1 MDLLMKKLTNSI
13 IQIIIF
19 SIIPFLWWLIT
30 SRKKMNFFE
39 WIGLKKVNNIK
50 ENKLFA
56 WIFSVLVLFLIIS
69 VFILYSL
76 KNVNVASSEFTG
88 LGIKSLPSILI
99 YAIFNTSLPEEILF
113 RGFLLKR
120 IGNKFGF
127 IVSNG
132 IQSLLFG
139 CIHGIMFFSAVGI
152 LKSIVITLFTGM
164 IGWIIGYINE
174 KKANGSIL
182 TGWGIHAFA
191 NTFSGICYAFQL
203 IE

>member
-1 MDLLMKKLTNSI
+1 MDLLIKKLTNSI

-19 SIIPFLWWLIT
+19 SLIPFLWWLIT
-30 SRKKMNFFE
+30 SRKKINFFE
-39 WIGLKKVNNIK
+39 WIGFKKVNNVK
-50 ENKLFA
+50 ENKLFT
-56 WIFSVLVLFLIIS
+56 WVFSVLVLFFILS
-69 VFILYSL
+69 VFVLYSL
-76 KNVNVASSEFTG
+76 NNVRVAYSDFTG
-88 LGIKSLPSILI
+88 LGIKALPSILI
-99 YAIFNTSLPEEILF
+99 YAVFNTSFPEEILF

-127 IVSNG
+127 TVGNL
-132 IQSLLFG
+132 IQALLFG

-203 IE
+203 IA

>member
-19 SIIPFLWWLIT
+19 SIIPFLWWLIA

-76 KNVNVASSEFTG
+76 KNVNIASSEFTG

-139 CIHGIMFFSAVGI
+139 CIHGIMFFSAIGI
-152 LKSIVITLFTGM
+152 LKSMLIILFTGI
-164 IGWIIGYINE
+164 IGWIMGYINE

-182 TGWGIHAFA
+182 PSWFIHVVA
-191 NTFSGICYAFQL
+191 NIFSGIFYAFQL

>member
-1 MDLLMKKLTNSI
+1 MKKLTNSI

-120 IGNKFGF
+120 IGNKFEF

-139 CIHGIMFFSAVGI
+139 CIHGIMFFSAIGI
-152 LKSIVITLFTGM
+152 LKSMLIILFTGI
-164 IGWIIGYINE
+164 IGWIMGYINE

-182 TGWGIHAFA
+182 PSWFIHAVA
-191 NTFSGICYAFQL
+191 NIFSGIYYAFQL

>member
-1 MDLLMKKLTNSI
+1 MVL
-13 IQIIIF
+13 
-19 SIIPFLWWLIT
+19 
-30 SRKKMNFFE
+30 
-39 WIGLKKVNNIK
+39 LKKVNNIK

-139 CIHGIMFFSAVGI
+139 CIHGIMFFSFIYPIIQPIIPVNKIINI
-152 LKSIVITLFTGM
+152 LFKIPIA
-164 IGWIIGYINE
+164 E

-182 TGWGIHAFA
+182 PSWFIHAVA
-191 NTFSGICYAFQL
+191 NIFSGICYAFQL

>member
-56 WIFSVLVLFLIIS
+56 WIFSVLVLFLITS

-139 CIHGIMFFSAVGI
+139 CIHGIMFFSAIGI
-152 LKSIVITLFTGM
+152 LKSMLIILFTGI
-164 IGWIIGYINE
+164 IGWIMGYINE

-182 TGWGIHAFA
+182 PSLFIHAVA
-191 NTFSGICYAFQL
+191 NIFSGICYAFQL

>member
-1 MDLLMKKLTNSI
+1 MKKLTNSI

-139 CIHGIMFFSAVGI
+139 CIHGIMFFSAIGI
-152 LKSIVITLFTGM
+152 LKSMLIILFTGI
-164 IGWIIGYINE
+164 IGWIMGYINE

-182 TGWGIHAFA
+182 PSWFIHVVA
-191 NTFSGICYAFQL
+191 NIFSGIFYAFQL

>member
-19 SIIPFLWWLIT
+19 SLIPFLWWLIT

-132 IQSLLFG
+132 IQSLLPSWF
-139 CIHGIMFFSAVGI
+139 
-152 LKSIVITLFTGM
+152 
-164 IGWIIGYINE
+164 
-174 KKANGSIL
+174 
-182 TGWGIHAFA
+182 IHAVA
-191 NTFSGICYAFQL
+191 NIFSGICYAFQL

>member
-174 KKANGSIL
+174 KKAGGSIL
-182 TGWGIHAFA
+182 IGWGMHAFF
-191 NTFSGICYAFQL
+191 NTVSGICYTFL
-203 IE
+203 V

>member
-139 CIHGIMFFSAVGI
+139 CIHGIMFFSAIGI
-152 LKSIVITLFTGM
+152 LKSMLIILF
-164 IGWIIGYINE
+164 IGIISWIMGYINE

-182 TGWGIHAFA
+182 PSWFIHAVA
-191 NTFSGICYAFQL
+191 NIFSGIFYAFQL

>member
-1 MDLLMKKLTNSI
+1 MDLLIKKLTNSI
-13 IQIIIF
+13 IQIIAF
-19 SIIPFLWWLIT
+19 SLIPFLWWLVT
-30 SRKKMNFFE
+30 SRKKMSFFE

-139 CIHGIMFFSAVGI
+139 CIHGIMFFSAIGI
-152 LKSIVITLFTGM
+152 LKSMLIILFTGI
-164 IGWIIGYINE
+164 IGWIMGYINE

-182 TGWGIHAFA
+182 PSWFIHAVA
-191 NTFSGICYAFQL
+191 NIFSGICYAFQL

>member
-1 MDLLMKKLTNSI
+1 MKKLTNSI

-56 WIFSVLVLFLIIS
+56 WIFSVLVLFLILS

-139 CIHGIMFFSAVGI
+139 CIHGIMFFSAIGI
-152 LKSIVITLFTGM
+152 LKSMLIILFTGI
-164 IGWIIGYINE
+164 IGWIMGYINE

-182 TGWGIHAFA
+182 PSWFIHAVA
-191 NTFSGICYAFQL
+191 NIFSGIFYAFQL

>member
-1 MDLLMKKLTNSI
+1 MKKLTNSI

-88 LGIKSLPSILI
+88 LGIKSLPSMLI

-139 CIHGIMFFSAVGI
+139 CIHGIMFFSAIGI
-152 LKSIVITLFTGM
+152 LKSMLIILFTGI
-164 IGWIIGYINE
+164 IGWIMGYINE

-182 TGWGIHAFA
+182 PSWFIHAVA
-191 NTFSGICYAFQL
+191 NIFSGIFYAFQL

>member
-113 RGFLLKR
+113 RDFLLKR

-139 CIHGIMFFSAVGI
+139 CIHGIMFFSAIGI
-152 LKSIVITLFTGM
+152 LKSMLIILFTGI
-164 IGWIIGYINE
+164 IGWIMGYINE

-182 TGWGIHAFA
+182 PSWFIHVVA
-191 NTFSGICYAFQL
+191 NIFSGIFYAFQL

>member
-1 MDLLMKKLTNSI
+1 MKKLTNSI

-76 KNVNVASSEFTG
+76 KNVNVASSEFTE

-139 CIHGIMFFSAVGI
+139 CIHGIMFFSAIGI
-152 LKSIVITLFTGM
+152 LKSMLIILFTGI
-164 IGWIIGYINE
+164 IGWIMGYINE

-182 TGWGIHAFA
+182 PSWFIHAVA
-191 NTFSGICYAFQL
+191 NIFSGIFYAFQL

>member
-99 YAIFNTSLPEEILF
+99 YAIFNTSIPEEILF

-139 CIHGIMFFSAVGI
+139 CIHGIMFFSAIGI
-152 LKSIVITLFTGM
+152 LKSMLIILFTGI
-164 IGWIIGYINE
+164 IGWIMGYINE

-182 TGWGIHAFA
+182 PSWFIHAVA
-191 NTFSGICYAFQL
+191 NIFSGIFYAFQL

>member
-56 WIFSVLVLFLIIS
+56 WIFSVLVLFLILS

-139 CIHGIMFFSAVGI
+139 CIHGIMFFSAIGI
-152 LKSIVITLFTGM
+152 LKSMLIILFTGI
-164 IGWIIGYINE
+164 IGWIMGYINE

-182 TGWGIHAFA
+182 PSWFIHAVA
-191 NTFSGICYAFQL
+191 NIFSGIFYAFQL

>member
-139 CIHGIMFFSAVGI
+139 CIHGIMFFSAIGI
-152 LKSIVITLFTGM
+152 LKSMLIILFTGI
-164 IGWIIGYINE
+164 IGWIMGYINE

-182 TGWGIHAFA
+182 PSWFIHAVA
-191 NTFSGICYAFQL
+191 NIFSGIYYAFQL

>member
-132 IQSLLFG
+132 IQS
-139 CIHGIMFFSAVGI
+139 
-152 LKSIVITLFTGM
+152 
-164 IGWIIGYINE
+164 
-174 KKANGSIL
+174 
-182 TGWGIHAFA
+182 
-191 NTFSGICYAFQL
+191 
-203 IE
+203 

>member
-99 YAIFNTSLPEEILF
+99 YAIW
-113 RGFLLKR
+113 
-120 IGNKFGF
+120 
-127 IVSNG
+127 
-132 IQSLLFG
+132 
-139 CIHGIMFFSAVGI
+139 I
-152 LKSIVITLFTGM
+152 LKSMLIILFTGI
-164 IGWIIGYINE
+164 IGWIMGYINE

-182 TGWGIHAFA
+182 PSWFIHAVA
-191 NTFSGICYAFQL
+191 NIFSGICYAFQL

>member
-19 SIIPFLWWLIT
+19 SLIPFLWWLIT

-56 WIFSVLVLFLIIS
+56 WIFSVLVLFLILS

-76 KNVNVASSEFTG
+76 KNVNVTSSEFTG

-139 CIHGIMFFSAVGI
+139 CIHGIMFFSAIGI
-152 LKSIVITLFTGM
+152 LKSMLIILFTGI
-164 IGWIIGYINE
+164 IGWIMGYINE

-182 TGWGIHAFA
+182 PSWFIHVVA
-191 NTFSGICYAFQL
+191 NIFSGIFYAFQL

>member
-139 CIHGIMFFSAVGI
+139 CIHGIMFFSAIGI
-152 LKSIVITLFTGM
+152 LKSMLIILFTGI
-164 IGWIIGYINE
+164 IGWIMGYINE

-182 TGWGIHAFA
+182 PSWFIHVVA
-191 NTFSGICYAFQL
+191 NIFSGIFYAFQL

>member
-19 SIIPFLWWLIT
+19 SLIPFLWWLIT

-56 WIFSVLVLFLIIS
+56 WIFSVLVLFLILS

-76 KNVNVASSEFTG
+76 KNVNVTSSEFTG

-139 CIHGIMFFSAVGI
+139 CIHGIMFFSAIGI
-152 LKSIVITLFTGM
+152 LKSMLIILFTGI
-164 IGWIIGYINE
+164 IGWIMGHINE

-182 TGWGIHAFA
+182 PSWFIHAVA
-191 NTFSGICYAFQL
+191 NIFSGIFYAFQL

>member
-13 IQIIIF
+13 VQIIIF
-19 SIIPFLWWLIT
+19 SLIPFLWWLIT

-76 KNVNVASSEFTG
+76 KNVNIASSEFTG

-139 CIHGIMFFSAVGI
+139 CIHGIMFFSAIGI
-152 LKSIVITLFTGM
+152 LKSMLIILFTG
-164 IGWIIGYINE
+164 IISWIMGYINE

-182 TGWGIHAFA
+182 PSWFIHAVA
-191 NTFSGICYAFQL
+191 NIFLGICYAFQL

>member
-19 SIIPFLWWLIT
+19 SLIPFLWWLIT

-76 KNVNVASSEFTG
+76 KNVNIASSEFTG

-127 IVSNG
+127 IVSNS

-139 CIHGIMFFSAVGI
+139 CIHGIMFFFAIGI
-152 LKSIVITLFTGM
+152 LKSMLIILFTG
-164 IGWIIGYINE
+164 IISWIMGYINE

-182 TGWGIHAFA
+182 PSWFIHAVA
-191 NTFSGICYAFQL
+191 NIFSGICYAFQL

>member
-19 SIIPFLWWLIT
+19 SLIPFLWWLIT

-139 CIHGIMFFSAVGI
+139 CIHGIMFFSAIGI
-152 LKSIVITLFTGM
+152 LKSMLIILFTGI
-164 IGWIIGYINE
+164 IGWIMGYINE

-182 TGWGIHAFA
+182 PSWFIHAVA
-191 NTFSGICYAFQL
+191 NIFSGIFYAFQL

>member
-139 CIHGIMFFSAVGI
+139 CIHGIMFFSAIGI
-152 LKSIVITLFTGM
+152 LKSMLIILFIGI
-164 IGWIIGYINE
+164 IGWIMGYINE

-182 TGWGIHAFA
+182 PSWFIHVVA
-191 NTFSGICYAFQL
+191 NIFSGIFYAFQL

>member
-139 CIHGIMFFSAVGI
+139 CIHGIMFFSAIGI
-152 LKSIVITLFTGM
+152 LKSMLIILFTGI
-164 IGWIIGYINE
+164 IGWIMGYINE
-174 KKANGSIL
+174 KRANGSIL
-182 TGWGIHAFA
+182 PSWFIHVVA
-191 NTFSGICYAFQL
+191 NIFSGIFYAFQL

>member
-1 MDLLMKKLTNSI
+1 MDLLMKKLINSI

-19 SIIPFLWWLIT
+19 SLIPFLWWLTT

-139 CIHGIMFFSAVGI
+139 CIHGIMFFSAIGI
-152 LKSIVITLFTGM
+152 LKSMLIILFTGI
-164 IGWIIGYINE
+164 IGWIMGYINE

-182 TGWGIHAFA
+182 PSWFIHAVA
-191 NTFSGICYAFQL
+191 NIFSGIFYAFQL

>member
-13 IQIIIF
+13 IQIIIS

-139 CIHGIMFFSAVGI
+139 CIHGIMFFSAIGI
-152 LKSIVITLFTGM
+152 LKSMLIILFTGI
-164 IGWIIGYINE
+164 IGWIMGYINE

-182 TGWGIHAFA
+182 PSWFIHAVA
-191 NTFSGICYAFQL
+191 NIFSGICYAFQL

>member
-19 SIIPFLWWLIT
+19 SLIPFLWWLIT

-76 KNVNVASSEFTG
+76 KNVNIASSEFTG

-139 CIHGIMFFSAVGI
+139 CIHGIIFFSAVGI
-152 LKSIVITLFTGM
+152 LKSMLIILFTG
-164 IGWIIGYINE
+164 IISWIMGYINE

-182 TGWGIHAFA
+182 PSWFIHVVA
-191 NTFSGICYAFQL
+191 NIFSGIFYAFQL

>member
-120 IGNKFGF
+120 IGNKFRF

-139 CIHGIMFFSAVGI
+139 CIHGIMFFSAIGI
-152 LKSIVITLFTGM
+152 LKSMLIILFTGI
-164 IGWIIGYINE
+164 IGWIMGYINE

-182 TGWGIHAFA
+182 PSWFIMQLPIF
-191 NTFSGICYAFQL
+191 FQEYVML
-203 IE
+203 FN

>member
-1 MDLLMKKLTNSI
+1 MKKLTNSI

-19 SIIPFLWWLIT
+19 SLIPFLWWLIT

-139 CIHGIMFFSAVGI
+139 CIHGIMFFSAIGI
-152 LKSIVITLFTGM
+152 LKSMLIILFTGI
-164 IGWIIGYINE
+164 IGWIMGYINE

-182 TGWGIHAFA
+182 PSWFIHVVA
-191 NTFSGICYAFQL
+191 NIFSGIFYAFQL

>member
-19 SIIPFLWWLIT
+19 SLIPFLWWLIT

-88 LGIKSLPSILI
+88 LGIKALPSILI
-99 YAIFNTSLPEEILF
+99 YAVFNTSFPEEILF

-132 IQSLLFG
+132 IQSLLPSWF
-139 CIHGIMFFSAVGI
+139 
-152 LKSIVITLFTGM
+152 
-164 IGWIIGYINE
+164 
-174 KKANGSIL
+174 
-182 TGWGIHAFA
+182 IHAVA
-191 NTFSGICYAFQL
+191 NIFSGICYAFQL